1 MKKILSKL
9 KPQKV
14 TLASK
19 YNDEVLP
26 RNITQKKKQKKER
39 INEFKIHS
47 GGFPFKHRLFSLF
60 QYAHHWRK
68 K

>member
-26 RNITQKKKQKKER
+26 RNTTQKKKKTKK
-39 INEFKIHS
+39 
-47 GGFPFKHRLFSLF
+47 
-60 QYAHHWRK
+60 RK
-68 K
+68 DK